1 MKTTNL
7 NAVLIGATGLVG
19 SEILRFLLADER
31 FSKVTVLGRRSTGIQ
46 NSKLEEHLV
55 DFRNVA
61 QWKNL
66 VHGDLAFSAL
76 GTTRKQAGSIEAQYE
91 VDYTYQAEF
100 ARVCAQCGVERFILI
115 SAMGANSHSRIPY
128 SRMKG
133 QLEDFVESLGF
144 QHIHILRPGPL
155 EGHRAKKRLGE
166 EISIPIT
173 KILSKLPGLADLR
186 PVSGKQV
193 ALQAVQTAFRTDALQ
208 VLGPQAV
215 RGF

>member
-19 SEILRFLLADER
+19 SEILQLLLADER
-31 FSKVTVLGRRSTGIQ
+31 FSKVTVLSRRSTGVQ
-46 NSKLEEHLV
+46 NSKLDEHIV
-55 DFRNVA
+55 DFKNIN
-61 QWKNL
+61 QWKNYT
-66 VHGDLAFSAL
+66 HGDMAFSAL
-76 GTTRKQAGSIEAQYE
+76 GTTKKLAGSLEGQYE

-100 ARVCAQCGVERFILI
+100 ARACAQGGVERFILI
-115 SAMGANSHSRIPY
+115 SAMGANSQSRIPY

-155 EGHRAKKRLGE
+155 EGHRAQKRLGE
-166 EISIPIT
+166 EISVPVT
-173 KILSKLPGLADLR
+173 KILSKLPGLGDLR

-193 ALQAVQTAFRTDALQ
+193 ALTAVQTAFHSEGLQ
-208 VLGPQAV
+208 VLSPQAV